1 MSGHQSLIKV
11 LLASILF
18 SNVIATPSIAA
29 GRTNSSV
36 TNTVLN
42 GKGVPSSKLGVNGDF
57 YIDVTTFNIYGP
69 KANNKWPAPI
79 SLKGPAGTNGT
90 DGKNGDKG
98 SSVTGNVGA
107 QGDKGETGAQGPQG
121 EKGEKGEKGDTGAT
135 GATGAT
141 GPMGLTGATG
151 LTGPQGLKGD
161 TGATGAQGL
170 QGLKGDTGATGAQGI
185 QGIKGDTGATGAQG
199 IQGLKGDTGATGA
212 TGATGPTGATG
223 SAGATGATG
232 PAGSTGAT
240 GATGPSNAYTYSIG
254 SFSLSTS
261 TPMGSS
267 QSAYFGTLEANKSY
281 SFEIVVRGQ
290 CGYAS
295 GSFGLTLNTSGSGNT
310 LTYDYS
316 MSYSSDVRS
325 STEWKGYSFRVIG
338 TVVTG
343 SSNSALA
350 VSIWDG
356 KANTNSYPMTITG
369 TALVTLVG
377 SVTNG

>member
-151 LTGPQGLKGD
+151 LTGPQGL
-161 TGATGAQGL
+161 
-170 QGLKGDTGATGAQGI
+170 
-185 QGIKGDTGATGAQG
+185 KGDTGATGAQG

>member
-151 LTGPQGLKGD
+151 LTGP
-161 TGATGAQGL
+161 